1 MRSRGSTFW
10 AAALWAQSCCLIC
23 SALRFSAAS
32 RYSGATAFGSTSFWA
47 TLCVAKIGPA
57 ANAKQNKKD
66 LKLSST
72 GWRLV

>member
-1 MRSRGSTFW
+1 VRSRGSTFS

-32 RYSGATAFGSTSFWA
+32 RYSGATVLGSTSFSA
-47 TLCVAKIGPA
+47 RLCVANIGPV
-57 ANAKQNKKD
+57 ANAKQNKKN
-66 LKLSST
+66 LKLRST